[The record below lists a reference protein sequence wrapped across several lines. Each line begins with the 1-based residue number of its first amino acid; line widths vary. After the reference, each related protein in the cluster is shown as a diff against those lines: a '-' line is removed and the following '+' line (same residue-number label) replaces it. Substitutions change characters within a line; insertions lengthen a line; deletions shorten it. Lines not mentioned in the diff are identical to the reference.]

1 MVEEF
6 DFCVIITTFN
16 RPQML
21 INLLDN
27 IESEK
32 KDHKVLVVV
41 FDDNGRQKA
50 DLTGFNVKKIEMYP
64 NMGKKKYYMVIN
76 ATFSYIKNIK
86 SKYYIYLPDDIKLV
100 DDFFNETKRIYE
112 SIEDKNK
119 ICLSILTDG
128 RVNKTNW
135 TDFKSLDLGEY
146 YQTQW
151 NDLCFIAEKKFFNEL
166 NHKLDEIPNSRWISN
181 PNNSSGVGRQI
192 SLKLNNKGLKM
203 YHTKT
208 SMVSHGDHES
218 KMNKEERNNVRL
230 ITI

>member
-21 INLLDN
+21 TELLSN

-32 KDHKVLVVV
+32 KDYKVLVVV
-41 FDDNGRQKA
+41 FDDNGQQKA
-50 DLTGFNVKKIEMYP
+50 DLSGFNVKKIEMYP

-100 DDFFNETKRIYE
+100 DNFFNETKRIYE

-119 ICLSILTDG
+119 ICLNILTDG
-128 RVNKTNW
+128 RVNRTNW
-135 TDFKSLDLGEY
+135 TNFKSLDFGEY

-166 NHKLDEIPNSRWISN
+166 NHKIDEIPNSRWVSN

-192 SLKLNNKGLKM
+192 SVKLNNRGLKM
-203 YHTKT
+203 YHTKN
-208 SMVSHGDHES
+208 SMVFHGDHVSE
-218 KMNKEERNNVRL
+218 MNKEERVNVKL